1 MICVQRLPRAGAK
14 SLKDFDPNSS
24 KEFATRNILALTSQK
39 GASLT

>member
-1 MICVQRLPRAGAK
+1 MIYDQRLPRARVK

-39 GASLT
+39 GAPLT

>member
-1 MICVQRLPRAGAK
+1 MICDQRLPRARAK

-24 KEFATRNILALTSQK
+24 KEFAPKQTLALTSLK